1 MEIIFDTKHYT
12 DKISKRPTIQT
23 NEGPPDKYV
32 QIDCEVMRRPD
43 STYPIIIK
51 PYKLDISQFGEKVRD
66 QMKFTIINVS
76 DKPLNLSA
84 VCTPDDYITLT
95 LPASAPA
102 GKSVEGLIKLKADA
116 IKKEFEKSL
125 TIQLSDEKATRFTIP
140 VKRSLRLPGDTA
152 QAANTPVR
160 TIETK

>member
-1 MEIIFDTKHYT
+1 LEIIFDTKHYT

-32 QIDCEVMRRPD
+32 QIECEVMRRPD

-66 QMKFTIINVS
+66 QMKFTIMNVS
-76 DKPLNLSA
+76 DKPLTLSTA
-84 VCTPDDYITLT
+84 SMPDQYLTLT
-95 LPASAPA
+95 LPASVPA
-102 GKSVEGLIKLKADA
+102 GKSVEGSIKLKADA

-125 TIQLSDEKATRFTIP
+125 TIQLGDEKATRFTIP
-140 VKRSLRLPGDTA
+140 VKRSLRLPGDTT
-152 QAANTPVR
+152 QAANTPQR